1 MNDSSNLCLSCKMCC
16 NGTSVGFVKVE
27 RFETEKI
34 QNVLD
39 IETENGK
46 GFFLQPCSK
55 LNSCGCEIYNERPKQ
70 CANFQCNLLRSVRE
84 NKTNIHDALQIVEKA
99 KRKKQTIEEM
109 IQSQQINLNSNSFYF
124 KGCELKSKYKKQ
136 SNPSRKWKDLI
147 DGIEKLNNL
156 FSQNTESS
164 F

>member
-1 MNDSSNLCLSCKMCC
+1 MCC

-55 LNSCGCEIYNERPKQ
+55 LNSWGCEIYDERPKQ

-84 NKTNIHDALQIVEKA
+84 NKTNIHDALQIVEK
-99 KRKKQTIEEM
+99 
-109 IQSQQINLNSNSFYF
+109 
-124 KGCELKSKYKKQ
+124 
-136 SNPSRKWKDLI
+136 
-147 DGIEKLNNL
+147 EKEKNKP
-156 FSQNTESS
+156 
-164 F
+164 